1 MHFRIDFPDFGGV
14 REKRCEID
22 RHVLEQFRDSRRR
35 MKQVHDRD
43 IISWAMHKAEEIH
56 YNDFKASS
64 HWIFDWKKTHQIVKR
79 KINKRFTRKEI
90 DDEPQ
95 VQQSIDEFVSKI
107 RSSISCE
114 NPPILFNADEA
125 GYACELKFDY
135 TLECKGTR
143 YIKEK
148 IDSKNAT
155 THSYTSLPLV
165 SQTGDFVLPHLII
178 LQEVGGKFGPQVE
191 RRMFQ
196 HPDLLIMCSKSGK
209 MTKFILGEWYEKVVF
224 ASRELHN
231 NILLFDSFGMH
242 KDELL
247 MDEHKPHNF
256 DLRVEFIPKGTTGH
270 IQPLDRD
277 LNRTFKEMV
286 RNLSGLYCSDAD
298 PRIQR
303 KAVHIRD
310 NICLIQL
317 LMYNQCSSPRF
328 KGWIQRSFNIC
339 GYTDSHEPYIK
350 SPTGYCFGTD
360 VSRSN
365 CDNCMAEGDPR
376 MAKIR
381 CGWCKHFFCAFHF
394 FFEEHFFNP
403 PYHYCKR
410 YIPDD

>member
-191 RRMFQ
+191 RRM
-196 HPDLLIMCSKSGK
+196 
-209 MTKFILGEWYEKVVF
+209 Y
-224 ASRELHN
+224 
-231 NILLFDSFGMH
+231 
-242 KDELL
+242 
-247 MDEHKPHNF
+247 
-256 DLRVEFIPKGTTGH
+256 
-270 IQPLDRD
+270 
-277 LNRTFKEMV
+277 
-286 RNLSGLYCSDAD
+286 
-298 PRIQR
+298 R
-303 KAVHIRD
+303 KTRH
-310 NICLIQL
+310 
-317 LMYNQCSSPRF
+317 
-328 KGWIQRSFNIC
+328 
-339 GYTDSHEPYIK
+339 
-350 SPTGYCFGTD
+350 
-360 VSRSN
+360 
-365 CDNCMAEGDPR
+365 
-376 MAKIR
+376 
-381 CGWCKHFFCAFHF
+381 
-394 FFEEHFFNP
+394 
-403 PYHYCKR
+403 
-410 YIPDD
+410 